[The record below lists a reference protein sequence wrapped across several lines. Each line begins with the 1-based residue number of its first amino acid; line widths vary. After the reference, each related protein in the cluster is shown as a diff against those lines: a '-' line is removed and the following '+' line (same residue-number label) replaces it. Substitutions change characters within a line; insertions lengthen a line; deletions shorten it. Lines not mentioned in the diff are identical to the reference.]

1 MPKPAG
7 ISSLRRFGPL
17 LLAVLAFLVFRAV
30 TADDA
35 AEDITTGQCVTADPT
50 RDVRTVDCSDPSALG
65 RVVFVQRESFTDD
78 SSVRRTCADHG
89 STRAFTSAV
98 SQGGTGTVV
107 CVVPIK

>member
-7 ISSLRRFGPL
+7 TSSLRRFGPL
-17 LLAVLAFLVFRAV
+17 LLAVLAFLVFRAL
-30 TADDA
+30 TAHDA

-98 SQGGTGTVV
+98 SRGGTGTVV
-107 CVVPIK
+107 CVVPLT